1 MQASQTGLEYIF
13 DRLFWFQ
20 LSSNGSTAVCYEG
33 ERGGGGGGGGSKR
46 RLAFQTNLKL
56 VLSCVVNLS
65 TA

>member
-1 MQASQTGLEYIF
+1 MAPRPSVTRGK
-13 DRLFWFQ
+13 
-20 LSSNGSTAVCYEG
+20 G
-33 ERGGGGGGGGSKR
+33 GGGGGGGGSKR